1 MPETLAR
8 PNFVIIGS
16 MKSATTTLHDQLA
29 RLPGVFMS
37 TPKEPNF
44 FSDDPVWANG
54 LAWYRSLFEAA
65 PPDAICGESSTHYT
79 KLPTHPHAV
88 ARIRTHLPE
97 ARLIYVMRDPIDRLV
112 SQYIHEWSVQ
122 KISVPIDRAVRE
134 FPELI
139 AYSCY
144 CDQIRPW
151 LEAFGADRVLPVFF
165 ERLTKNPQPEF
176 ERVCRFIGY
185 PGEARWTEDA
195 APKNVSSQRVRRSP
209 VRDRILAVGIV
220 KKLRR
225 TLLSE
230 DLRRRIKS
238 RWQMTD
244 RPTLSAEA
252 RAWCV
257 AQLTSDTEQL
267 GKLLGLS
274 LACEGFAATVTGVP
288 NPPDWASLE
297 GHR

>member
-1 MPETLAR
+1 
-8 PNFVIIGS
+8 

-44 FSDDPVWANG
+44 FSDDDVWANG
-54 LAWYRSLFEAA
+54 LGWYRSLFTDA
-65 PPDAICGESSTHYT
+65 PMGSICGESSTHYT
-79 KLPTHPHAV
+79 KRPTHPHAV
-88 ARIRTHLPE
+88 ERLKTHLPD

-139 AYSCY
+139 AYSRY
-144 CDQIRPW
+144 TEQIRPW
-151 LEAFGADRVLPVFF
+151 LEAFGPDRVLPVFF
-165 ERLTKNPQPEF
+165 ERLTRDPQLEF

-185 PGEARWTEDA
+185 PGDALWTEDA
-195 APKNVSSQRVRRSP
+195 APKNVSSQRIRRNP
-209 VRDRILAVGIV
+209 IRDRILSIGIV
-220 KKLRR
+220 KALRR

-230 DLRRRIKS
+230 DLRRRIKA
-238 RWQMTD
+238 RWQMTE

-252 RAWCV
+252 RDWCV
-257 AQLTSDTEQL
+257 SQLAADTAEL
-267 GKLLGLS
+267 GGLLGMPLT
-274 LACEGFAATVTGVP
+274 CESFVPAVTGSA
-288 NPPDWASLE
+288 NPPEWAAV
-297 GHR
+297 GGRR

>member
-1 MPETLAR
+1 
-8 PNFVIIGS
+8 

-54 LAWYRSLFEAA
+54 LAWYRSLFAEAPA
-65 PPDAICGESSTHYT
+65 DSICGESSTHYT
-79 KLPTHPHAV
+79 KRPTHPHAV
-88 ARIRTHLPE
+88 ERLRTHLPE

-139 AYSCY
+139 AYSRY

-151 LEAFGADRVLPVFF
+151 LAAFGPDRVLPVFF

-185 PGEARWTEDA
+185 TGQARWTEDA

-230 DLRRRIKS
+230 DLRRRIKA
-238 RWQMTD
+238 RWQMTE
-244 RPTLSAEA
+244 RPTLSVEA

-257 AQLTSDTEQL
+257 AQLDSDTAQL
-267 GKLLGLS
+267 GKLLGLP
-274 LACEGFAATVTGVP
+274 LACEGFAASVTGGP
-288 NPPDWASLE
+288 NSPDWATL
-297 GHR
+297 GGPR